1 MRRLPQT
8 QRDGGWCTDP
18 DKQARPCFVQTI
30 HRTSFAATGARR
42 WLVQRWPVLV
52 AVAAGAVAVGTAA
65 GAVAVGAAAGAAA
78 ALARRWLGAAW
89 LVRRQLAR
97 RRRWARH
104 SIGWCGRAVLGAAA
118 AGVAASA
125 AAAGEGG
132 ELCGAANGS
141 QQSVEVDRQFDLH
154 AELLISMA
162 EMACRTDRQT
172 DRHSPKSGP
181 PLVLK

>member
-1 MRRLPQT
+1 MT
-8 QRDGGWCTDP
+8 AG
-18 DKQARPCFVQTI
+18 
-30 HRTSFAATGARR
+30 AAT
-42 WLVQRWPVLV
+42 V
-52 AVAAGAVAVGTAA
+52 
-65 GAVAVGAAAGAAA
+65 GAAA
-78 ALARRWLGAAW
+78 ALGSALAGA
-89 LVRRQLAR
+89 
-97 RRRWARH
+97 
-104 SIGWCGRAVLGAAA
+104 AVLGAAAA

-172 DRHSPKSGP
+172 DTPQNRALPWC
-181 PLVLK
+181 